1 MFFKKDKFS
10 PTYDF
15 LVVGL
20 GNKGKEYDGTRHN
33 IGFCVIDALCDD
45 LKAEC
50 KKSKFKS
57 LIGDGKVGDK
67 RILIMKPQTYMNL
80 SGQAVTEAMNF
91 YKLKPEQ
98 VIVVFDDISLDV
110 GRLRIRAKGSDGG
123 HRGMRNIIELTG
135 KDVFPRIKIGV
146 EQKPNPDYDTKDWVL
161 GKFKREDAPI
171 LNDSVKGAV
180 GAIKAIVTEDI
191 STAMNKFNK

>member
-146 EQKPNPDYDTKDWVL
+146 GQKPNPDYDTKDWVL